1 MRVQH
6 EDLGESFLYP
16 GAPWKLSETPWMQR
30 GRAPHLGE
38 HNAEVYGELGVSEPE
53 LRKLKLRMVL

>member
-1 MRVQH
+1 
-6 EDLGESFLYP
+6 
-16 GAPWKLSETPWMQR
+16 MQR